1 MHVTKSHSKV
11 WYIKHINV
19 PVDRA
24 CIGISS
30 SCILSKYHQMTRL
43 VCLYDKHKPYE
54 IVQSRIIFSLRVY
67 VNKKSY
73 TIWTFITLTTFGP
86 YSATE
91 LFYLSRTHA
100 IYCRQDILFLPY
112 EIKAFRYSH
121 DIPYGNN
128 LPYYH
133 IESNNDI
140 RGSSHI

>member
-1 MHVTKSHSKV
+1 MNLNRNLQCLVISTAYKLHYRVVRYLFYILILYFWYRKSFLV
-11 WYIKHINV
+11 V
-19 PVDRA
+19 
-24 CIGISS
+24 CIRNI
-30 SCILSKYHQMTRL
+30 
-43 VCLYDKHKPYE
+43 
-54 IVQSRIIFSLRVY
+54 RIY
-67 VNKKSY
+67 VNKKPY
-73 TIWTFITLTTFGP
+73 TIWAFITIRTLETL
-86 YSATE
+86 SATE
-91 LFYLSRTHA
+91 LFYSSRTHA

>member
-1 MHVTKSHSKV
+1 MHVQKCHTKV
-11 WYIKHINV
+11 RYIKHINV
-19 PVDRA
+19 PVDKA
-24 CIGISS
+24 CMGISS
-30 SCILSKYHQMTRL
+30 ACILSKYHQMTRL
-43 VCLYDKHKPYE
+43 VCLYDRQEPDK
-54 IVQSRIIFSLRVY
+54 IVRSRNTYICQQ
-67 VNKKSY
+67 KTH
-73 TIWTFITLTTFGP
+73 TIWAFITIRTLETL
-86 YSATE
+86 SATE
-91 LFYLSRTHA
+91 LFYSSRTHA

>member
-1 MHVTKSHSKV
+1 MHVQKCHTKV
-11 WYIKHINV
+11 RYIKHINV
-19 PVDRA
+19 PVDKA
-24 CIGISS
+24 CMGISS
-30 SCILSKYHQMTRL
+30 ACILSKYHQMTRL
-43 VCLYDKHKPYE
+43 VCLYDKQEPDK
-54 IVQSRIIFSLRVY
+54 IVRSRIIIRIY
-67 VNKKSY
+67 VNKKPY
-73 TIWTFITLTTFGP
+73 TIWAFITIRTLETL
-86 YSATE
+86 SATE
-91 LFYLSRTHA
+91 LFYSSRTHA